1 MIKEKNKT
9 KGNVM
14 NKKAIA
20 LMSGGLDSLLA
31 ARVVEEQGIE
41 IAGVCFV
48 MQFASK
54 DVEAFKKNVIDTAL
68 RAGISVK
75 CVDVSLPFLEMLK
88 NPKHGYGAHINPC
101 IDCKIMMLRKAKE
114 MLKDEGASFLI
125 TGEVLGERPMSQRKE
140 ALNIIKKNSNTE
152 GILLRPLSAKIL
164 EETLPEKEGIIDRS
178 KLYDI
183 SGRSRVP
190 QYALAKKY
198 NITKFSAPAGGCLL
212 TNEGFANK
220 TKDLIK
226 YDRLTFENVNLIK
239 IGRHFRLDDKTKVIV
254 GKDKKD
260 NDQLRALAKEK
271 DFILRVKDIPGPDT
285 LFVGEATDEKLNVAA
300 SLAVSHSKAKE
311 QKEVEVMCFAKA
323 KENRKILIA
332 NTLSTDEIE
341 KIRI

>member
-1 MIKEKNKT
+1 
-9 KGNVM
+9 M

-31 ARVVEEQGIE
+31 ARVVKEQGIE
-41 IAGVCFV
+41 IVGVCFV

-54 DVEAFKKNVIDTAL
+54 NIEAFKEKVIETGAS
-68 RAGISVK
+68 AGISVK
-75 CVDVSLPFLEMLK
+75 CVDISLPFLEMLK

-114 MLKDEGASFLI
+114 MLKEEGASFLI

-140 ALNIIKKNSNTE
+140 ALNIIKKDSCTE
-152 GILLRPLSAKIL
+152 GILVRPLSAKIL
-164 EETLPEKEGIIDRS
+164 EETLPEKKGIIDRS

-190 QYALAKKY
+190 QYAIAKHY

-226 YDRLTFENVNLIK
+226 YDSLTLKNVNLIK

-254 GKDKKD
+254 GKDKED
-260 NDQLRALAKEK
+260 NDQLRTLAKEK

-285 LFVGEATDEKLNVAA
+285 LFVGEATDDKLNIAA
-300 SLAVSHSKAKE
+300 SLAASHSKAKE
-311 QKEVEVMCFAKA
+311 QKKVEVMCFAKE
-323 KENRKILIA
+323 KENRKILTVNSLDA
-332 NTLSTDEIE
+332 VEIE